1 VEAPRQQPSSSGQ
14 LAPGWHPDPSG
25 RFDFRYHNGVSWTA
39 DVATGGHRY
48 VDTARTPGPVPSAGS
63 MPGNG
68 MATAALTCGI
78 ISLALGWIPVVFAV
92 GLVLA
97 VLAVVFGVIGL
108 RRSRDIGRGRGFAIA
123 GVITG
128 SVGVL
133 VAMGGLAFTVVVY
146 RAIDRFQNPAAHEVS
161 IDGCT
166 AVDGR
171 AVADG
176 TLRNDSPDVA
186 DFTVVVEFRRPAS
199 GVLLT
204 SSRVRVDAV
213 APSATAPFEVS
224 RQVPVDDVDCVI
236 AEVTGPLPFGVV
248 PR

>member
-1 VEAPRQQPSSSGQ
+1 
-14 LAPGWHPDPSG
+14 
-25 RFDFRYHNGVSWTA
+25 
-39 DVATGGHRY
+39 
-48 VDTARTPGPVPSAGS
+48 